1 MIKNDIVNCNIHYRM
16 TLSNTEIAD
25 NIINLLQKAKEN
37 EAFDDNTTPLKLFN
51 KIVKAGMKGQ
61 TKINI
66 KVSNK
71 APSAYNLFV
80 KEKMSEVKAQYPDMT
95 GAEIFK
101 KIGALWT
108 EQNPKKTKEP
118 SKPKEPK
125 KVKEVKEPTK
135 PKKNVEI
142 KEPDEVKE
150 IVENDNKTKKNKKVK
165 GK

>member
-80 KEKMSEVKAQYPDMT
+80 KEKMSEVKAQYPAMT

-108 EQNPKKTKEP
+108 EQNPKKAKEP

-125 KVKEVKEPTK
+125 EPKEVKAVKAVKEVDNT
-135 PKKNVEI
+135 
-142 KEPDEVKE
+142 
-150 IVENDNKTKKNKKVK
+150 IVPEKTDNKVKKTKASK

>member
-1 MIKNDIVNCNIHYRM
+1 M

-80 KEKMSEVKAQYPDMT
+80 KEKMSEVKAQNPDMT

-108 EQNPKKTKEP
+108 EQNPKKAKEP

-125 KVKEVKEPTK
+125 KPKEVKAIEAVKEVDNTI
-135 PKKNVEI
+135 V
-142 KEPDEVKE
+142 PDKT
-150 IVENDNKTKKNKKVK
+150 DNKAKKTKAAK

>member
-1 MIKNDIVNCNIHYRM
+1 MVL
-16 TLSNTEIAD
+16 TNTQIAD

-37 EAFDDNTTPLKLFN
+37 DAFDDNTSPLKLFN
-51 KIVKAGMKGQ
+51 KMVKAAMKGQ

-80 KEKMSEVKAQYPDMT
+80 KEKMSQVKAENPDMP

-108 EQNPKKTKEP
+108 EQNPKK
-118 SKPKEPK
+118 PKEPK
-125 KVKEVKEPTK
+125 EPKEKLALPIQPKESTKKATKKATKKEVDDKVDDKDDDVKVDIKTDK
-135 PKKNVEI
+135 SDKKAKSPK
-142 KEPDEVKE
+142 
-150 IVENDNKTKKNKKVK
+150 TGKK
-165 GK
+165 

>member
-80 KEKMSEVKAQYPDMT
+80 KEKMSEVKAQNPDMT

-108 EQNPKKTKEP
+108 EQNPKKAKEP

-125 KVKEVKEPTK
+125 KPKEVKAVKAVKEVDNT
-135 PKKNVEI
+135 
-142 KEPDEVKE
+142 
-150 IVENDNKTKKNKKVK
+150 IVPEKTDNKVKKTKAAK

>member
-1 MIKNDIVNCNIHYRM
+1 LIKNDIVNCNIHYRM

-80 KEKMSEVKAQYPDMT
+80 KEKMSEVKAEYPAMT

-108 EQNPKKTKEP
+108 EQNPKKAKEP

-125 KVKEVKEPTK
+125 EPKEVKAVKAVKAVKEVDNT
-135 PKKNVEI
+135 
-142 KEPDEVKE
+142 
-150 IVENDNKTKKNKKVK
+150 IVPEKTDNKVKKTK